1 MHLQNEALQ
10 EAAILDRLKQA
21 LKDKRLVIIVGA
33 GVTLSVTS
41 DISRQPLPCL
51 IWTDLVRNGLDY
63 LVNEGMWMPLIGRQ
77 GAYESLGDDDPDSL
91 LDAANVMVGQM
102 HQNGQFPA

>member
-33 GVTLSVTS
+33 GITLSVTS
-41 DISRQPLPCL
+41 VISRQPLPRL
-51 IWTDLVRNGLDY
+51 TWTDLVWNGLDY
-63 LVNEGMWMPLIGRQ
+63 LVN
-77 GAYESLGDDDPDSL
+77 
-91 LDAANVMVGQM
+91 DASNRKTRRVRV
-102 HQNGQFPA
+102 PWRR

>member
-33 GVTLSVTS
+33 GVTLGVTS
-41 DISRQPLPCL
+41 DISRQPLPRL
-51 IWTDLVRNGLDY
+51 TWTDLVRNGLDY
-63 LVNEGMWMPLIGRQ
+63 LVNEGTWMPLIGRQ
-77 GAYESLGDDDPDSL
+77 RRVQVPWRR
-91 LDAANVMVGQM
+91 
-102 HQNGQFPA
+102 